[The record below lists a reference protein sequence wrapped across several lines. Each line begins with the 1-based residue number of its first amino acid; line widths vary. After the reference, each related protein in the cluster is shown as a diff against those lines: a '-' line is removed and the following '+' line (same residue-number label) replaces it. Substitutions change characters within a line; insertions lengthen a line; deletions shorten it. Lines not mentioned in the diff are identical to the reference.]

1 MFSWVHLNILWMI
14 RGQLEPFSD
23 PSSALLC
30 IPALAPLAERLMVS
44 CIYKLLPQTL
54 SFKAM
59 QIVHITGQGTRVS
72 WKKTFPWLGVRR
84 WFGDDS
90 SAYICCALYSY
101 SYCHYIST
109 TADGQA
115 LDPGGWAPQR

>member
-1 MFSWVHLNILWMI
+1 MI

-59 QIVHITGQGTRVS
+59 QIVHIQGRAPGFHGRKRFHGLGSGDGLGMIQVR
-72 WKKTFPWLGVRR
+72 TFVVHFIPILIVITLVPLQMVKR
-84 WFGDDS
+84 
-90 SAYICCALYSY
+90 
-101 SYCHYIST
+101 
-109 TADGQA
+109 
-115 LDPGGWAPQR
+115 

>member
-1 MFSWVHLNILWMI
+1 MI

-44 CIYKLLPQTL
+44 YIYKLIPQTL

-59 QIVHITGQGTRVS
+59 QIVHIQGRAPGFHGRKRFHGLGS
-72 WKKTFPWLGVRR
+72 GDGLGMIPPTFV
-84 WFGDDS
+84 
-90 SAYICCALYSY
+90 YICCALYSY
-101 SYCHYIST
+101 SYCHYISA

-115 LDPGGWAPQR
+115 LDPGSWAPQR